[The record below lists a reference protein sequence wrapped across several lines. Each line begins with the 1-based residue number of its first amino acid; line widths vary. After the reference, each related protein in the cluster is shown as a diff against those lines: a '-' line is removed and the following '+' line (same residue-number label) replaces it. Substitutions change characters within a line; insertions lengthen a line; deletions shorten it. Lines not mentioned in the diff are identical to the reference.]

1 MPIVQISRIQHRR
14 GKRTDLPQLAAGEFG
29 WVIDEQRLFIGN
41 GTVSDGAPAVGNTEI
56 VTSGSSAFTT
66 ALNHTYKGYLA
77 DSTPIT
83 TTQQRTLQKRLDDY
97 VSVKDFGATGDDSTA
112 DVTAIQ
118 NAIDE
123 VYIDTDKTDTR
134 SRRVLFFPAGTYR
147 INAALKIPPHAHLVG
162 EGPDKTIIR
171 NSGNNAVMV
180 MQDNIGQVGSD
191 IGNGAATLF
200 DTDSKINTSGIP
212 VTDVQISNMTLKNT
226 VAYAGITLSRTSNA
240 YFNNV
245 KFEGSYASGGADA
258 STSKGITVEDST
270 ATYIT
275 HNINF
280 NQCMFKKFAR
290 LVDIS
295 NDSTNIRFHDCDFS
309 TAYYGALLGAEMDG
323 STAGLTNGPRD
334 VHFASSSWSDIG
346 QQAIY
351 VKPTTGANT
360 GVGPRNI
367 ISQGNWYAKTVANN
381 FEGIGTL
388 NEVPVIQYDNDE
400 CSSHMDFFERSDLRR
415 SDGSSHMNAAPEI
428 QGIGIQD
435 KAIKS
440 QTLADNTSSAT
451 TINEYP
457 ALAGKGLRIKYKIVR
472 GTLDRTGELVVSA
485 STNGVSYDDTYTESG
500 SDCGVE
506 LTAVLDDKDSTSGS
520 ETVAFKFTTTS
531 TGTAATID
539 YQTTIIA

>member
-14 GKRTDLPQLAAGEFG
+14 GKRTDLPQLAAGELG

-56 VTSGSSAFTT
+56 VTAGSSAFTT
-66 ALNHTYKGYLA
+66 ALNHTYQGYQGA
-77 DSTPIT
+77 STPIT
-83 TTQQRTLQKRLDDY
+83 TSQARTLGQRLDEY

-123 VYIDTDKTDTR
+123 IYIDTDKDDTR

-147 INAALKIPPHAHLVG
+147 INAALKIPPYAHLVG
-162 EGPDKTIIR
+162 EGPDKTIIT

-180 MQDNIGQVGSD
+180 MQDDEGNVGSNIGNS
-191 IGNGAATLF
+191 GAT
-200 DTDSKINTSGIP
+200 TPTQI
-212 VTDVQISNMTLKNT
+212 QISNMTIRNT
-226 VAYAGITLSRTSNA
+226 VAYGGISLDRITKG

-245 KFEGSYASGGADA
+245 KFQGSYALGGADA
-258 STSKGITVEDST
+258 SDSKGVTVANST
-270 ATYIT
+270 ATYT
-275 HNINF
+275 TTNIIF
-280 NQCMFKKFAR
+280 NQCQFTKFAR

-295 NDSTNIRFHDCDFS
+295 DDTTNVRFHDCDFS
-309 TAYYGALLGAEMDG
+309 IAYYGALLGAEMDG
-323 STAGLTNGPRD
+323 STAGKTNGPRD
-334 VHFASSSWSDIG
+334 IHFTSSAWNNIG

-351 VKPTTGANT
+351 VKPTAGADE
-360 GVGPRNI
+360 GIGPRNVV
-367 ISQGNWYAKTVANN
+367 SHGNWYASTVGNN

-400 CSSHMDFFERSDLRR
+400 CSSHLDFFERSDLRR

-485 STNGVSYDDTYTESG
+485 STNGVSFDDTYTESG

-506 LTAVLDDKDSTSGS
+506 LTAVLDNKDSTAGS

>member
-1 MPIVQISRIQHRR
+1 MPITQISRIQHRR
-14 GKRTDLPQLAAGEFG
+14 GKRTDLPQLAAGELG
-29 WVIDEQRLFIGN
+29 WVVDEQRLFIGN

-56 VTSGSSAFTT
+56 VTSGSSAFTS
-66 ALNHTYKGYLA
+66 ALSHTYKGYLG
-77 DSTPIT
+77 DSTPVGT
-83 TTQQRTLQKRLDDY
+83 SQQRTTGSRLDDY

-112 DVTAIQ
+112 DLTAIQ

-123 VYIDTDKTDTR
+123 IYKDTDKDDTR

-147 INAALKIPPHAHLVG
+147 INAALKIPPYAHLVG
-162 EGPDKTIIR
+162 EGPDKTIIT

-180 MQDNIGQVGSD
+180 TMDDEGNVGANIGNS
-191 IGNGAATLF
+191 GAT
-200 DTDSKINTSGIP
+200 TPTQI
-212 VTDVQISNMTLKNT
+212 QISNMTIKNT
-226 VAYAGITLSRTSNA
+226 VAYGGVSLDRVTKA

-245 KFEGSYASGGADA
+245 KFQGSYAVSGADA
-258 STSKGITVEDST
+258 SNSKGVTVTNST
-270 ATYIT
+270 VTYSTTGVI
-275 HNINF
+275 F
-280 NQCMFKKFAR
+280 NQCQFTKFAR

-295 NDSTNIRFHDCDFS
+295 DDSTHIRFHDCDFS

-323 STAGLTNGPRD
+323 STAGSINGPRD
-334 VHFASSSWSDIG
+334 VHFTSSSWSDIG

-351 VKPTTGANT
+351 VKPTPGADT

-367 ISQGNWYAKTVANN
+367 ISQGNWYASTVANN
-381 FEGIGTL
+381 FEGTGTFS
-388 NEVPVIQYDNDE
+388 EVPVIQYDNDE
-400 CSSHMDFFERSDLRR
+400 CSSVMDFFERSDLRR
-415 SDGSSHMNAAPEI
+415 SDGSSNLNAAPEL
-428 QGIGIQD
+428 QGIGIQA

-457 ALAGKGLRIKYKIVR
+457 ALAGKGLKVVYKIVR

-500 SDCGVE
+500 SDLGVE
-506 LTAVLDDKDSTSGS
+506 LTAALDNKDSTAGS
-520 ETVAFKFTTTS
+520 ETVALKFTTTN

-539 YQTTIIA
+539 YQTTILA

>member
-14 GKRTDLPQLAAGEFG
+14 GKRTDLPQLAAGELG

-56 VTSGSSAFTT
+56 VTAGSSAFTT
-66 ALNHTYKGYLA
+66 ALNHTYKGYLG
-77 DSTPIT
+77 DSTPVT
-83 TTQQRTLQKRLDDY
+83 TSQQRTLQKRLDDY

-123 VYIDTDKTDTR
+123 LYIDTDKDDTR
-134 SRRVLFFPAGTYR
+134 ARRILFFPAGTYR
-147 INAALKIPPHAHLVG
+147 INAALKIPPYAHLVG

-180 MQDNIGQVGSD
+180 TQDDEGNVGSNIGNS
-191 IGNGAATLF
+191 GAT
-200 DTDSKINTSGIP
+200 TPTQI
-212 VTDVQISNMTLKNT
+212 QISNMTIRNT
-226 VAYAGITLSRTSNA
+226 VAYGGVSLDRVTKA

-245 KFEGSYASGGADA
+245 KFTGSYASGGADA
-258 STSKGITVEDST
+258 STSKGVTVTEST
-270 ATYIT
+270 AVYSTTNVI
-275 HNINF
+275 F
-280 NQCMFKKFAR
+280 NQCQFTKFAR

-323 STAGLTNGPRD
+323 STAGSINGPRD
-334 VHFASSSWSDIG
+334 IHFSSSSWSDIG

-351 VKPTTGANT
+351 VKPTAGADT

-367 ISQGNWYAKTVANN
+367 ISQGNWYASTVANN
-381 FEGIGTL
+381 FEGTGSL
-388 NEVPVIQYDNDE
+388 SEVPVIQYDNDE
-400 CSSHMDFFERSDLRR
+400 CSSHLDFFERSDLRR
-415 SDGSSHMNAAPEI
+415 SDGSSNLNAAPEI

-485 STNGVSYDDTYTESG
+485 STNGVSYDDTFTESG

-506 LTAVLDDKDSTSGS
+506 LTAVLDDKDSTAGS
-520 ETVAFKFTTTS
+520 ETVALKYTTTN
-531 TGTAATID
+531 TGTAATLD